1 MWRERLKKIGRRKLL
16 YGCLAAAVAA
26 VGLCIVCVLFSSILQ
41 TLGLVPTRTPTIA
54 SARTPTQ
61 ARTSTIKSTSTQE
74 IIPTSIA
81 IPTQT
86 QLISNVHTST
96 QTSGAPVS
104 GFILISISS
113 PVSVGSYANVSIQT
127 QPGVDCNLTYK
138 TPKGTKSKAAGLGGL
153 IADNDGNCSW
163 RWIIGT
169 STAPGTGNITITAGS
184 QTNNYPI
191 EITK

>member
-26 VGLCIVCVLFSSILQ
+26 IVLCIVCILFSSILQ
-41 TLGLVPTRTPTIA
+41 TLDLIHTRTPTVA

-61 ARTSTIKSTSTQE
+61 ARIPTIKSTSTQK

-81 IPTQT
+81 VPTQT
-86 QLISNVHTST
+86 PLISNVPTST
-96 QTSGAPVS
+96 QAPGAPAS

-127 QPGVDCNLTYK
+127 QPGVDCNLAYK
-138 TPKGTKSKAAGLGGL
+138 TPKGTKSKAAGLGDT

-169 STAPGTGNITITAGS
+169 STAPGIGSITITAGG
-184 QTNNYPI
+184 QTNSYPI